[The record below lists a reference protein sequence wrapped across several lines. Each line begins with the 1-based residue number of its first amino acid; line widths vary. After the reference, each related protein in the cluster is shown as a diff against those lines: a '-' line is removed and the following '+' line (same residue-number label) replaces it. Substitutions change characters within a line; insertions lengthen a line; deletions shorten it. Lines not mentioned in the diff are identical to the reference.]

1 MAGRTHTRRGRILV
15 LTVPLSLGLVTADVV
30 SAEAQQRPRNIME
43 MLFGPPVGVQQQP
56 QVQRQQ
62 ARPQR
67 QQARPRQGNR
77 QRQAQ
82 PRRQRQP
89 SAAPAVAAAPA
100 VPAVDKA
107 ENARDVLVV
116 GDFMA
121 ASLSRGLTE
130 SFAGNRDVRITGRSE
145 GSSGLVRADYYDW
158 LGELPKMIDEVQPD
172 LVVVMLGANDRQ
184 AIRVGG
190 ASEPVRSD
198 AWTAEYAR
206 RAEALADIAQTRDL
220 PLIWVGMPAFQA
232 NRMTEDMVFLNDIYR
247 RAAASAEGE
256 FIDIWNGFV
265 DSAGAFITS
274 GPDPAGQP
282 ARLRNSDGITMTAA
296 GAAKLA
302 YYVEKPIV
310 SRLGLSVDDMLVS
323 LAPQQIGQGD
333 LPAIRRSPDSVR
345 TEPVAMN
352 DPGFD
357 GADTLLGGGTQIQ
370 DQGPSPRERLVLS
383 GIVQPAA
390 PGRADSFNW
399 NGRGPAVSPVTHDNA
414 IVARGSTS
422 LDALRAPSGE
432 DSAPQDEPTA
442 R

>member
-1 MAGRTHTRRGRILV
+1 MAGRTHTRRGRILL
-15 LTVPLSLGLVTADVV
+15 LTVPLSLGLVAADL
-30 SAEAQQRPRNIME
+30 APAQAQQRPRNIME
-43 MLFGPPVGVQQQP
+43 MLFGPPVVQQQP
-56 QVQRQQ
+56 QVRRQQ
-62 ARPQR
+62 AQPQR

-82 PRRQRQP
+82 PRRQ
-89 SAAPAVAAAPA
+89 SAPAPAAAAAAPA
-100 VPAVDKA
+100 VEAVEKA

-121 ASLSRGLTE
+121 ASLTRGLTE
-130 SFAGNRDVRITGRSE
+130 TFAQNRDIRIVGRPE

-158 LGELPKMIDEVQPD
+158 LSQLPKLIDEVEPD

-198 AWTAEYAR
+198 AWTAEYSR
-206 RAEALADIAQTRDL
+206 RAEALADIVETRDL

-232 NRMTEDMVFLNDIYR
+232 NRMTEDMVFLNDLYR

-265 DSAGAFITS
+265 DSSGAFIIS

-323 LAPQQIGQGD
+323 LATQQIGQGE
-333 LPAIRRSPDSVR
+333 LPAVRRSPDSVR
-345 TEPVAMN
+345 TEPIAMN

-357 GADTLLGGGTQIQ
+357 GADTLLGGGNTVQ

-383 GIVQPAA
+383 GIVQPPA

-399 NGRGPAVSPVTHDNA
+399 SGRGPAVSPATHENA
-414 IVARGSTS
+414 IMVRGSTS
-422 LDALRAPSGE
+422 LDALRAPSREG
-432 DSAPQDEPTA
+432 DDAP
-442 R
+442 